1 MPRRCCGGLSPVDD
15 QGPVQQLAAEASDPP
30 LGDGVRP
37 GSLDRCAHD
46 CDGLGGEDGVERGG
60 ELAVPVPDQEAEP
73 GSPVAEI
80 GQQVPGAMGDPR
92 PGRVGGDAELP
103 YPLGGDLDDEQDVQ
117 PAQQHDVDVGEV
129 AGQDALGL
137 AGQELPPALPDSP
150 GRYRPGGGSAR
161 PCRAPAGGRARPV
174 RHEFFGSPSRDS
186 PRPSAA
192 PTAGWWAGS
201 AAGRRGAEPSTGG
214 GPNRDASAAPSPA

>member
-60 ELAVPVPDQEAEP
+60 ELAVPVPIRKRNRVVR
-73 GSPVAEI
+73 SPKSASRFRAQWVTHGPAGLAVTPSCHTRWVATS
-80 GQQVPGAMGDPR
+80 MTNR
-92 PGRVGGDAELP
+92 TYSRRSSTMSTW
-103 YPLGGDLDDEQDVQ
+103 
-117 PAQQHDVDVGEV
+117 GEV

-161 PCRAPAGGRARPV
+161 PCRAPAGG
-174 RHEFFGSPSRDS
+174 
-186 PRPSAA
+186 
-192 PTAGWWAGS
+192 
-201 AAGRRGAEPSTGG
+201 
-214 GPNRDASAAPSPA
+214 